1 MAPEPTRVSI
11 RHEADIL
18 IARKAARAMA
28 VRLRFSETDL
38 VLIATAISEIA
49 RNMLTYARRGDL
61 TFEEATDASRRGI
74 VVTAT
79 DEGPGIADVERAMED
94 GYSSGGGLGLG
105 LPGARRLMDEF
116 SIESKVGAG
125 TTIIMKKWTT

>member
-1 MAPEPTRVSI
+1 MAPESRFSI

-18 IARKAARAMA
+18 LARKAARALAM
-28 VRLRFSETDL
+28 RLRFSETDL

-49 RNMLTYARRGDL
+49 RNMLTYATRGDL
-61 TFEEATDASRRGI
+61 TFEEASDASRRGI
-74 VVTAT
+74 IVTAT
-79 DEGPGIADVERAMED
+79 DEGPGIPDVERAMED
-94 GYSSGGGLGLG
+94 GYSTGKGLGLG